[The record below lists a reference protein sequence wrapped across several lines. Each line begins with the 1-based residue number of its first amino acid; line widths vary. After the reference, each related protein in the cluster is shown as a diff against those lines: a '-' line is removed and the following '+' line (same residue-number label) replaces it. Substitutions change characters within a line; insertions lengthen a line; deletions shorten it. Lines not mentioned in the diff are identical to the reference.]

1 MKNITWASSLLVD
14 RVVSHLYM
22 FGISLMVR
30 SLNFR
35 NAASSKNFSNSLGVF
50 CVHVYAGGWVKGLRS
65 LCNLESVK
73 SSFIYIKMVY
83 SALCVL

>member
-1 MKNITWASSLLVD
+1 MECAAMKNITWASSLLVD

-35 NAASSKNFSNSLGVF
+35 NVASSKNFSNSLGVF
-50 CVHVYAGGWVKGLRS
+50 LCTCLCRWVG
-65 LCNLESVK
+65 
-73 SSFIYIKMVY
+73 
-83 SALCVL
+83 

>member
-35 NAASSKNFSNSLGVF
+35 NVASSKNFSNSLGVF
-50 CVHVYAGGWVKGLRS
+50 HR
-65 LCNLESVK
+65 
-73 SSFIYIKMVY
+73 
-83 SALCVL
+83 